1 MKETEITDNYNF
13 DYIIDY
19 LNDKLYDLETCRCR
33 DDQGYEDETWKMWTK
48 KIDAVEYVRS
58 MVREDKRNYT
68 RDA

>member
-1 MKETEITDNYNF
+1 MEESVITNTYNF

-19 LNDKLYDLETCRCR
+19 LNDKLYDLETCCCR

-48 KIDAVEYVRS
+48 KIDTIEYVIS